1 MSKNNYLFSSESVSV
16 GHPDKIADQIAD
28 TILDA
33 ILTQD
38 PDARVACEVSIST
51 GLVLVVGEIS
61 TSAFID
67 IQALVRNKIK
77 EIGYKDKKFG
87 FDGETCAVLTAID
100 KQSSDIAQGV
110 NDPGDAKHQAN
121 ELELGAGD
129 QGIMFGFATNE
140 TKSFMPL
147 GLVLAHNLMKQ
158 AKKVRETGTLPYLG
172 PDAKSQVTIEYNEA
186 DEPQRI
192 DAIVLSTQH
201 LAEIGLTQLRAD
213 VLKEIIKPVI
223 PAELLDENTKFY
235 INPTGRFV
243 IGGPQADTGQTG
255 RKIMVDTYGGYAR
268 NGGGAFSGKDATKV
282 DRSAAYMA
290 RYVAKN
296 LVAAGVAPKIQIQ
309 VSYAIGLEKPLSLN
323 VNTFGK
329 SQYSNQ
335 QIISI
340 INQLFDFRP
349 GAIIKKLDLR
359 RPIYAQLAAFGHFGR
374 DELNLPWEQ
383 LDQVTNIKNLL
394 SKI

>member
-1 MSKNNYLFSSESVSV
+1 MSNNYLFSSESVSV
-16 GHPDKIADQIAD
+16 GHPDKIADQLAD

-33 ILTQD
+33 ILAQD
-38 PDARVACEVSIST
+38 PKARVACEVSVST

-61 TSAFID
+61 TSAFVD
-67 IQALVRNKIK
+67 IQSLVRNKIK
-77 EIGYKDKKFG
+77 EIGYRDKKFG
-87 FDGETCAVLTAID
+87 FDGDTCAVLTAID
-100 KQSSDIAQGV
+100 EQSSDIAQGV
-110 NDPGDAKHQAN
+110 NDPEDAKHQQN
-121 ELELGAGD
+121 DLELGAGD

-140 TKSFMPL
+140 TESYMPL
-147 GLVLAHNLMKQ
+147 GLVLAHKLMKQ
-158 AKKVRETGTLPYLG
+158 AKKVREDGTLSYLG
-172 PDAKSQVTIEYNEA
+172 PDAKSQVTIEYNEN
-186 DEPQRI
+186 DQPQRV
-192 DAIVLSTQH
+192 DAVVLSTQH
-201 LAEIGLTQLRAD
+201 LANIELNQLRSD
-213 VLKEIIKPVI
+213 VLEKIIKPII
-223 PAELLDENTKFY
+223 PKNLLDEKTKFY

-296 LVAAGVAPKIQIQ
+296 LVAAGIAPKIQIQ

-329 SQYSNQ
+329 SKYTNK
-335 QIISI
+335 QIIKV

-349 GAIIKKLDLR
+349 GAIIKKLDLQ
-359 RPIYAQLAAFGHFGR
+359 RPIYAPLAAFGHFGR
-374 DELNLPWEQ
+374 DDLDLTWEK
-383 LDQVTNIKNLL
+383 LDKVSDIKNL
-394 SKI
+394 INTF